1 MYKSPL
7 ISAIVTTF
15 NRAEYLPRVLEAL
28 AAQTLGPEQ
37 FEVVI
42 VDDGS
47 VDDTRAIIHG
57 FSGLSQLRYSFQ
69 NNSGLAAAKN
79 HGVFLARAPIILF
92 LDDDDIAD
100 PRLLEEH
107 LNAHR
112 AYPGSH
118 HAVLGYTDLA
128 PEIADDSLMDF
139 VTGAGGYLF
148 CYSPLK
154 EGDELGYE
162 HFWGGRTSCKR
173 DFLLVNGIFDPTFR
187 FGCEDIELGYR
198 LADYGLTVVYHPKA
212 RSHMIRRLSLDS
224 FLRRSRLQGESQYVF
239 SQKHLVPEV
248 LEYTKVV
255 GAERQWRQLEPI
267 AEALYRSAK
276 ALDSFAR
283 KVQHEKLHLAPF
295 VEFTL
300 HPAYHRAISTA
311 NQEGIVNK
319 IRASRRASTIW
330 T

>member
-1 MYKSPL
+1 MSNTPL

-15 NRAEYLPRVLEAL
+15 NRAEYLNRVLEAL
-28 AAQTLGPEQ
+28 AHQTLDPAQ

-42 VDDGS
+42 IDDGS
-47 VDDTRAIIHG
+47 DDGTRDIAQS
-57 FSGLSQLRYSFQ
+57 FAGLSQLHYSFQ

-79 HGVFLARAPIILF
+79 HGIFLARAPIILF
-92 LDDDDIAD
+92 LDDDDVAD

-107 LNAHR
+107 LIAHR
-112 AYPGSH
+112 TYPELH
-118 HAVLGYTDLA
+118 HTVLGYTDLS
-128 PEIADDSLMDF
+128 PEIADDPLMDF

-148 CYSPLK
+148 CYAPLK
-154 EGDELGYE
+154 EGDKLSYE

-173 DFLLVNGIFDPTFR
+173 ELLLRHGIFDPAFR

-198 LADYGLTVVYHPKA
+198 LSDHGLTVIYHPKA
-212 RSHMIRRLSLDS
+212 RSHMIRRLTLDS

-248 LEYTKVV
+248 LDYTKVV

-283 KVQHEKLHLAPF
+283 NVQTEKLPLAPF
-295 VEFTL
+295 VELTL
-300 HPAYHRAISTA
+300 HPAYHRAIRTA
-311 NQEGIVNK
+311 NQEGILNK
-319 IRASRRASTIW
+319 IRASRCGTY
-330 T
+330 